1 MMNPPY
7 ARRTEDSS
15 SDKTLVDASSRMAS
29 KIRIFEAARA
39 KKTVAKVTT
48 PTSRCPLL
56 DLLPPEIRNM
66 IWQNVIKG
74 GKYKYNPLTIKTISH
89 QD

>member
-7 ARRTEDSS
+7 AMSNEGSNA
-15 SDKTLVDASSRMAS
+15 DASTRMAS

-39 KKTVAKVTT
+39 KKTATT
-48 PTSRCPLL
+48 PTSKCMLL
-56 DLLPPEIRNM
+56 DLLPPELRN
-66 IWQNVIKG
+66 IVWKFVIEG
-74 GKYKYNPLTIKTISH
+74 GKYNPSTIRTIPH